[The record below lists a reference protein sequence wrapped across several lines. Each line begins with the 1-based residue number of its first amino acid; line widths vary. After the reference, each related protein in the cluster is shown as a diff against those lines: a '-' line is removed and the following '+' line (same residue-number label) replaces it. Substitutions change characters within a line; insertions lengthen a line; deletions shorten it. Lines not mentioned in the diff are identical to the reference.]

1 MNALSWQDAA
11 AAAVAASALGWLVVR
26 RLRRRGK
33 PGVCESCPAA
43 HPVPGVRPA
52 PAPGLLV
59 SIGEPP
65 SGAPDHR

>member
-11 AAAVAASALGWLVVR
+11 AAAVAAGALGWLVVR

-33 PGVCESCPAA
+33 SEACESCPAA

-52 PAPGLLV
+52 PVPGLLV

-65 SGAPDHR
+65 ARAPGPR